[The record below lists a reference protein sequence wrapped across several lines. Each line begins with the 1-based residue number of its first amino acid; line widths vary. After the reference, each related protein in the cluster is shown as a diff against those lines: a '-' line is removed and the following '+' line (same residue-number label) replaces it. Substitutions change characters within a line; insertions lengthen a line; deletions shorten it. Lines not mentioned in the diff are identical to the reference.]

1 MILKGTI
8 STSCVC
14 NEEEMNDIHEPYSC
28 YGECYDWA
36 VEDFAECVAPL
47 FKDTNEFKISGIRL
61 WDRTIGGVARC
72 ETALDLVRAM
82 SVQGEFLLQWEFDEE
97 TNSLGARLSHH
108 DNPTGSWV
116 TVEAMTDEE
125 VDA

>member
-1 MILKGTI
+1 MKLKGTI
-8 STSCVC
+8 TTQCSCDDHI
-14 NEEEMNDIHEPYSC
+14 DIHEPYNC
-28 YGECYDWA
+28 DGECYNWS

-61 WDRTIGGVARC
+61 WDRTIGGVAEC
-72 ETALDLVRAM
+72 ETAEDLVRAM
-82 SVQGEFLLQWEFDEE
+82 SVQGEFTLNWEFDEE

-108 DNPTGSWV
+108 DNPMGSWV

>member
-1 MILKGTI
+1 MALQGTI

-14 NEEEMNDIHEPYSC
+14 NDEEMNDIHEPYTC
-28 YGECYDWA
+28 EGECYNWA

-47 FKDTNEFKISGIRL
+47 LKDTNEFKISGIRL
-61 WDRTIGGVARC
+61 WDRTVGGVATC

-97 TNSLGARLSHH
+97 TNTLGARLSHH

-116 TVEAMTDEE
+116 TVEAVKEVEE
-125 VDA
+125 